1 MCPYVFLFDI
11 DKFSQGIEVNVNNII
26 FDLKDIYYS
35 YLSRFPALCGIS
47 MQIKKGE
54 KISIIGANG
63 TGKSTLLQML
73 DGLILPDNGRILAF
87 GNELSET
94 ALNEDTFSL
103 DFRKRVGFVFQNP
116 EVQLFCPSV
125 REDIL
130 FGPLQLGFP
139 KDEIEKRMDT
149 ITCDLDIKS
158 LLDRAPHQLSIGEKR
173 KVALASVLAIEP
185 EVIILDEPTAG
196 LDPLTSRHIIDI
208 ILQRNHEGK
217 TIIIS
222 THDLHII
229 EEISDSVY
237 VLDKNKRIARQG
249 IPLEIMSDREFLQDN
264 NLIHIHSH
272 RHNGKLHT
280 HAHDHLH
287 DFDHIH

>member
-1 MCPYVFLFDI
+1 
-11 DKFSQGIEVNVNNII
+11 
-26 FDLKDIYYS
+26 
-35 YLSRFPALCGIS
+35 

-73 DGLILPDNGRILAF
+73 DGLIFPDNGRILAF
-87 GNELSET
+87 GNELSE
-94 ALNEDTFSL
+94 AAFNEDKFSL

-125 REDIL
+125 QEDIL
-130 FGPLQLGFP
+130 FGLLQLGFP
-139 KDEIEKRMDT
+139 NDEIEKRLDI
-149 ITCDLDIKS
+149 ITSDLDIKG

-173 KVALASVLAIEP
+173 KVALASVLVIDP

-208 ILQRNHEGK
+208 ILQHNHEGK
-217 TIIIS
+217 TIITS
-222 THDLHII
+222 THDLHIVQ
-229 EEISDSVY
+229 EISDSVY

-249 IPLEIMSDREFLQDN
+249 IPLEIMSDKEFLQNN

-272 RHNGKLHT
+272 RHDGKMHI

-287 DFDHIH
+287 DLDHVH